1 MTADARSMRIHLT
14 VNGTGHT
21 LDVAPQTTLLELLR
35 DHLGLTGTK
44 ECCDLGECGAC
55 TVHVDGSAVNS
66 CLVFAV
72 ETAGCDVTTIE
83 GLARG
88 GALDPLQEAFL
99 DSGAVQCG
107 FCTPGQIMAARALL
121 ARTPHPTRAEVAE
134 ALCGN
139 LCRCGCY
146 AQILDAVLAASEAV

>member
-1 MTADARSMRIHLT
+1 MTPSMRISLT
-14 VNGTGHT
+14 VNGAAHT
-21 LDVAPQTTLLELLR
+21 LDVPPHTTLLDLLR
-35 DHLGLTGTK
+35 DRLGLTGTK

-55 TVHVDGSAVNS
+55 TVHLDGSAVNS

-72 ETAGCDVTTIE
+72 EAAGCDVTTIE
-83 GLARG
+83 GLARDG
-88 GALDPLQEAFL
+88 SLDPLQDAFL

-121 ARTPHPTRAEVAE
+121 DRTAHPTHDEVDE

-146 AQILDAVLAASEAV
+146 AQIVDAVVAVSGGRR